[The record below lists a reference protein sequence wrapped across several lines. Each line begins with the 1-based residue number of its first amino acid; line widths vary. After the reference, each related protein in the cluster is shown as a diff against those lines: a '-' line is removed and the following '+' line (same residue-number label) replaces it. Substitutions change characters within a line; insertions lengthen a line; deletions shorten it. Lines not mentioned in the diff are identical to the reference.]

1 MSLSPFAPLLLVIGY
16 LCRLALPPV
25 KDSKWLA
32 VVDLILVRPMFRNL
46 AIRVIHLI
54 ISPRIEQ
61 MPNEPRRRYFRNM
74 AWFCFVLA
82 LSEALFAF
90 LIFWAWLTI
99 VWVAPVVPA
108 IWLAV
113 GAIVVFFVAALT
125 LAVARIARE
134 RANI

>member
-1 MSLSPFAPLLLVIGY
+1 
-16 LCRLALPPV
+16 
-25 KDSKWLA
+25 
-32 VVDLILVRPMFRNL
+32 MFRNL

-113 GAIVVFFVAALT
+113 VVFFVAALT
-125 LAVARIARE
+125 LPAARIARE
-134 RANI
+134 RAKI

>member
-1 MSLSPFAPLLLVIGY
+1 
-16 LCRLALPPV
+16 
-25 KDSKWLA
+25 
-32 VVDLILVRPMFRNL
+32 MFRNL

-61 MPNEPRRRYFRNM
+61 MPNEPRHRYFRNM

-113 GAIVVFFVAALT
+113 VVFFVAALT
-125 LAVARIARE
+125 LAAARIARE
-134 RANI
+134 RAKI

>member
-1 MSLSPFAPLLLVIGY
+1 
-16 LCRLALPPV
+16 
-25 KDSKWLA
+25 
-32 VVDLILVRPMFRNL
+32 MFRNL

-61 MPNEPRRRYFRNM
+61 MPSERRTRYFRNM

-90 LIFWAWLTI
+90 LIFWAWCTI
-99 VWVAPVVPA
+99 VWVAPVLPA

-113 GAIVVFFVAALT
+113 GAIVLFFVAAVTFAASCMAHARLT
-125 LAVARIARE
+125 LS
-134 RANI
+134 

>member
-1 MSLSPFAPLLLVIGY
+1 MS
-16 LCRLALPPV
+16 
-25 KDSKWLA
+25 
-32 VVDLILVRPMFRNL
+32 
-46 AIRVIHLI
+46 
-54 ISPRIEQ
+54 
-61 MPNEPRRRYFRNM
+61 NEPRRRYFRNM

-113 GAIVVFFVAALT
+113 VAIVVFFGAALT
-125 LAVARIARE
+125 LPSRVLRGSGLRSDRNRFFVVDRSFGAYALEKKTVGEAVGFPFSE
-134 RANI
+134 QLGSCQLPLQKTEDLL